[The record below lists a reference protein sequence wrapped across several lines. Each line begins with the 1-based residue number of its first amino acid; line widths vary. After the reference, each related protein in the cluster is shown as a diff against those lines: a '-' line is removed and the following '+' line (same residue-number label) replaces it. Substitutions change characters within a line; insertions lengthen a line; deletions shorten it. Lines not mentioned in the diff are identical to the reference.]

1 MLLLLAGI
9 IQLIMGII
17 VISVLMGTLNE
28 VCEMPEWGQ
37 AHG

>member
-17 VISVLMGTLNE
+17 VIYVLMGTLNE
-28 VCEMPEWGQ
+28 VCEY
-37 AHG
+37 A